1 MFFGSLPG
9 KEGATVILFQI
20 LFDVADDKRAE
31 FEKGYAEIFEPALGR
46 QKGFLGSKLLRL
58 YPAAWIQE
66 IEAAPTEYNYQFN
79 FTFDAE
85 ESRRQW
91 AVSKD
96 HDVAWPKISSLA
108 RKVVWRGYDVV

>member
-1 MFFGSLPG
+1 M
-9 KEGATVILFQI
+9 ILFQI
-20 LFDVADDKRAE
+20 LFEVAEDKRAE
-31 FEKGYAEIFEPALGR
+31 FERAYADTFEPALR
-46 QKGFLGSKLLRL
+46 KQEGFLGSKLLRL

-85 ESRRQW
+85 QSRRRW

-96 HDVAWPKISSLA
+96 HDVAWPKMSALA
-108 RKVVWRGYDVV
+108 RKLVWRGYDVLANSPG